1 MSYLCIVKK
10 QTKTVKPTIN
20 NYATTLRHAAA
31 AVLMMCMP
39 MTMTAQNTP
48 TTLHEVKAGETLYS
62 LSRKYGVT
70 IADIQK
76 ANPGLTENILA
87 GQTLKIPPTS
97 ATATMATQASE
108 TTTTTATTARVKTDN
123 TTVNVAH
130 TDEART
136 LVESTPHP
144 TLLAEGEPLCKQMH
158 EVKKKETLYS
168 ISQLYGITIDE
179 LIAANPPLKDKK
191 LKKGQTICIP
201 YTQAEL
207 AAMQP
212 VEEEEEEVV
221 VKEPVPVNMAVIM
234 PFGLKQEKKTR
245 EAITMIDFYEGIML
259 AISELKQD
267 GLVCNVMAYDEEQ
280 IDSILA
286 LPRLKD
292 VKLIIG
298 GKDQHNIEKLKTF
311 AEDNNISLVVPLS
324 SATSLVNNTRNVY
337 QVNQKME
344 NNTYNRAFDSFTSMH
359 PYANYIFVNIEE
371 QTDKIDYVVRMKNYL
386 NNENISYHN
395 INFKEME
402 GIIELLAEG
411 KENIIVPTSSTKT
424 AFDRLVK
431 RLNELELNAYDIDLL
446 GYPDWQTFADKE
458 PETFRKYNC
467 MFFTSFYNNPNATET
482 YTFSQKFRTTFGR
495 DQLPTYPHYGML
507 GYDIANFFV
516 MHMYVEGE
524 DFAAN
529 IENLES
535 RSLQNPMHFSHKNTW
550 SGFVN
555 NAMMF
560 VRYETDGEISVKQL

>member
-1 MSYLCIVKK
+1 MKTRNNTTIALCARLVVMALMLCAPTMAGA
-10 QTKTVKPTIN
+10 QT
-20 NYATTLRHAAA
+20 TTTR
-31 AVLMMCMP
+31 
-39 MTMTAQNTP
+39 
-48 TTLHEVKAGETLYS
+48 HEVKAGETLYS

-76 ANPGLTENILA
+76 ANPGLKETILA
-87 GQTLKIPPTS
+87 GQTLVIPAAATKATPVVEQVPQTTVIP
-97 ATATMATQASE
+97 TAT
-108 TTTTTATTARVKTDN
+108 
-123 TTVNVAH
+123 
-130 TDEART
+130 
-136 LVESTPHP
+136 STPVTTKVEVVTP
-144 TLLAEGEPLCKQMH
+144 IVEPTVETVKVEDVKNTAESIPNRTLLAEGEPLCKMLY

-168 ISQLYGITIDE
+168 ISQAFGLTVDE

-201 YTQAEL
+201 YTAAEI

-212 VEEEEEEVV
+212 VEPEEEEIV
-221 VKEPVPVNMAVIM
+221 VKEPMPIRMAVIM
-234 PFGLKQEKKTR
+234 PFGLKHEKKSR

-259 AISELKQD
+259 AISELKRD
-267 GLVCNVMAYDEEQ
+267 GLVCHIMAYDEEQ
-280 IDSILA
+280 IDSVLQLPA
-286 LPRLKD
+286 LKESN
-292 VKLIIG
+292 LIIG
-298 GKDQHNIEKLKTF
+298 AKEPNNITKLVNF
-311 AEDNNISLVVPLS
+311 AEKNNISLVVPLS

-344 NNTYNRAFDSFTSMH
+344 NDTYHRAFDSFTSMH

-395 INFKEME
+395 VSFKEME
-402 GIIELLAEG
+402 GITELLADG
-411 KENIIVPTSSTKT
+411 KENIIVPSSSTKT

-431 RLNELELNAYDIDLL
+431 RLDELELEAYDIDLL
-446 GYPDWQTFADKE
+446 GYPDWQAFADKE
-458 PETFRKYNC
+458 PNTFGRYNC
-467 MFFTSFYNNPNATET
+467 MFFTSFYNNPNAPET
-482 YTFSQKFRTTFGR
+482 WAFNQKFRATFGR
-495 DQLPTYPHYGML
+495 DQFNTYPHYGML

-516 MHMYVEGE
+516 MNMYVEGE

-560 VRYETDGEISVKQL
+560 VRFNNDGTISVKQL